1 MVNKTA
7 NGRWRVRV
15 KSRGVVVADRT
26 FVRRGDALRWEAEQT
41 RLLVLGEFVPPSA
54 GKMTVA
60 ELAEEYR
67 EARRGQLSVRGWES
81 DESALRVHVVPAWG
95 RLPIGSIT
103 AAHIERFLSHVA
115 TTRSVRTA
123 AWVRSTVRGLF
134 AYAVRT
140 RRLVISPAAAV
151 PLPRPD
157 SRTGQVVEI
166 HPYPLPLLLE
176 VVETQRRYA
185 GRYADVTLVL
195 ALTGLRLGELRGLRV
210 KDVAS
215 VPYPAIVVHRSVPQS
230 GRTGAPIERA
240 TTKSGRIRLIP
251 LSDLV
256 RPVVAE
262 WAHGR
267 RPDGPAV
274 PGSRRRLPHRAELA
288 TRRPLVRDEPRP
300 APARPATYRGQPVDR
315 GRCRHQDGL
324 ELARPLDGQAHSRH
338 LRTPHGHRRRPG
350 GHGAGQRDPRGRH
363 WDETGPLQVPQPHH
377 EGRSGA
383 LMTCENTSCPRQDS
397 NLRHPL

>member
-103 AAHIERFLSHVA
+103 AAHIERFLSHLA

-123 AWVRSTVRGLF
+123 ARVRSTVRGLF

-140 RRLVISPAAAV
+140 RRLVISPARGGPA
-151 PLPRPD
+151 PPRPD

-166 HPYPLPLLLE
+166 RPTPPAPPRGGRDPAEVRRPLRGRHPRPGADRPA
-176 VVETQRRYA
+176 A
-185 GRYADVTLVL
+185 GSCA
-195 ALTGLRLGELRGLRV
+195 GLRV
-210 KDVAS
+210 KDVAT

-240 TTKSGRIRLIP
+240 TTKSGRTRLIP

-267 RPDGPAV
+267 RPDDLLFPA
-274 PGSRRRLPHRAELA
+274 PGGGYLTAQNWRRAVHWSA
-288 TRRPLVRDEPRP
+288 TSLGRRPHDLRHTAASLWIAAGVDIKTVSSWLGHSTAKLTLDTYGHLMGTDADRAAMARVNAILGDATGTRP
-300 APARPATYRGQPVDR
+300 APSRFHSPTNS
-315 GRCRHQDGL
+315 GR
-324 ELARPLDGQAHSRH
+324 
-338 LRTPHGHRRRPG
+338 
-350 GHGAGQRDPRGRH
+350 
-363 WDETGPLQVPQPHH
+363 
-377 EGRSGA
+377 
-383 LMTCENTSCPRQDS
+383 
-397 NLRHPL
+397 

>member
-7 NGRWRVRV
+7 NGRWRARV
-15 KSRGVVVADRT
+15 KSRGIVVADRT

-81 DESALRVHVVPAWG
+81 DESALRVHIVPAWG

-103 AAHIERFLSHVA
+103 APHVERFLTHLA

-123 AWVRSTVRGLF
+123 ARVRSTVRGLF

-140 RRLVISPAAAV
+140 RRLVVSPAAAV

-157 SRTGQVVEI
+157 SRTGKVVEI
-166 HPYPLPLLLE
+166 HPFPLDVLLE
-176 VVETQRRYA
+176 VVETQRTHG

-210 KDVAS
+210 KDVVS
-215 VPYPAIVVHRSVPQS
+215 VPYPALAVHRSVPQS

-240 TTKSGRIRLIP
+240 TTKSGRTRLIP

-267 RPDGPAV
+267 RPDDLLFPA
-274 PGSRRRLPHRAELA
+274 PGGGYLTAQNWRRAVHWSA
-288 TRRPLVRDEPRP
+288 TSLGRRPHDLRHTAASLWIAAGVDIKTVSSWLGHSTAKLTLDTYGHLMGTDADRAAMARVNAILGDATGTRP
-300 APARPATYRGQPVDR
+300 APSRFHSPTTRDEA
-315 GRCRHQDGL
+315 GL
-324 ELARPLDGQAHSRH
+324 
-338 LRTPHGHRRRPG
+338 
-350 GHGAGQRDPRGRH
+350 
-363 WDETGPLQVPQPHH
+363 
-377 EGRSGA
+377 
-383 LMTCENTSCPRQDS
+383 
-397 NLRHPL
+397 